1 MKGET
6 RGWPIDWAASIT
18 EHPQNL
24 RGQGNTYIKES
35 HCTP

>member
-6 RGWPIDWAASIT
+6 RGWSIDWQSVT

-24 RGQGNTYIKES
+24 REQGNTYIKPS
-35 HCTP
+35 YCTT